1 MSVFTTQPTPP
12 INLRAK
18 QVKSELEETKAL
30 RARLESREADI
41 RELKMT
47 LRTKQEE
54 FGELQVRKDL
64 AEKRLANT
72 SREDKMANEKLEVCF
87 KFLISLHLCISFRV
101 SFLGL
106 LISPL
111 CIHYSLRSHF
121 EPPIYVFIVRDI
133 LRQI

>member
-1 MSVFTTQPTPP
+1 MILVITSMSIDHIVASAKYFLATDLIVCKNLLFKYQPVSVFTTQPTPP

-87 KFLISLHLCISFRV
+87 KFLISTV
-101 SFLGL
+101 
-106 LISPL
+106 
-111 CIHYSLRSHF
+111 
-121 EPPIYVFIVRDI
+121 
-133 LRQI
+133 

>member
-1 MSVFTTQPTPP
+1 M
-12 INLRAK
+12 
-18 QVKSELEETKAL
+18 KSELEETKAL

-87 KFLISLHLCISFRV
+87 KFLISTCVYPLE
-101 SFLGL
+101 FLL
-106 LISPL
+106 LD
-111 CIHYSLRSHF
+111 Y
-121 EPPIYVFIVRDI
+121 
-133 LRQI
+133 

>member
-1 MSVFTTQPTPP
+1 M
-12 INLRAK
+12 
-18 QVKSELEETKAL
+18 KSELEETKAL

-87 KFLISLHLCISFRV
+87 KFLISTCVYPLE
-101 SFLGL
+101 FLFL
-106 LISPL
+106 D
-111 CIHYSLRSHF
+111 Y
-121 EPPIYVFIVRDI
+121 
-133 LRQI
+133 